1 MLIQSGKVFIN
12 SEFKQCDLRIEEGFV
27 TELAANLTPT
37 AGEDVCDATGCYVL
51 PGLFD
56 IHMHGAVG
64 EDFSDASPEGLL
76 RMAEYE
82 RNCGITSFCPTSM
95 SLGKDELIEVFRS
108 GKKAAE
114 QCPQIYGFHMEGPF
128 LNPKRKGAQKE
139 ENIADPDIQLFN
151 ACCEAAERRIVKL
164 TLAPEMDGALE
175 LIRAVKDEVSISL
188 GHTDADYECA
198 SLAFQTGSCQV
209 THLFNAMPE
218 FGHREPAIIG
228 AAYDNK
234 DVFVELIADG
244 VHVHDSVIRAAF
256 EMFDGRVV
264 LVSDSMRA
272 TGLGNGTYSLGGQ
285 SVRVEGKK
293 AVLQNGTIA
302 GSVTNLFDCMKHCI
316 DIGIPMEQAVAAA
329 TLTPA
334 QALGAEDRIGR
345 IAVGH
350 KADIVTVDDNFNLLK
365 VLWKKG

>member
-1 MLIQSGKVFIN
+1 M
-12 SEFKQCDLRIEEGFV
+12 
-27 TELAANLTPT
+27 
-37 AGEDVCDATGCYVL
+37 
-51 PGLFD
+51 
-56 IHMHGAVG
+56 
-64 EDFSDASPEGLL
+64 
-76 RMAEYE
+76 
-82 RNCGITSFCPTSM
+82 
-95 SLGKDELIEVFRS
+95 
-108 GKKAAE
+108 
-114 QCPQIYGFHMEGPF
+114 
-128 LNPKRKGAQKE
+128 
-139 ENIADPDIQLFN
+139 
-151 ACCEAAERRIVKL
+151 
-164 TLAPEMDGALE
+164 
-175 LIRAVKDEVSISL
+175 
-188 GHTDADYECA
+188 
-198 SLAFQTGSCQV
+198 
-209 THLFNAMPE
+209 
-218 FGHREPAIIG
+218 
-228 AAYDNK
+228 
-234 DVFVELIADG
+234 ELIADG

-350 KADIVTVDDNFNLLK
+350 KADIVIVDDNFNLLK